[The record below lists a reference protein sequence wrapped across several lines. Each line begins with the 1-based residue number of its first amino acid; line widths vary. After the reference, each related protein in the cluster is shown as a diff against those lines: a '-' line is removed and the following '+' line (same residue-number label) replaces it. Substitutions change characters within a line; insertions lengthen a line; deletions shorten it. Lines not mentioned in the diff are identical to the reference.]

1 MINVVYNLFVSAL
14 IHIVILGL
22 FENII
27 FYKIV
32 VPKII
37 NNIYTNIEKMDP
49 IYTSQTNQK
58 RLNNMNLFIKKRKKY
73 EDKYVNTS
81 VLGTISFSSMIIIT
95 LFALILLCYYV
106 IPPFFGKVIY
116 LNLDTKKILWS
127 NYISLLLIGIFEIF
141 FMLVIAFNMKHN
153 DNKYLLK
160 LLDEYEKE
168 SSELD
173 TLYKNILTGELLR

>member
-1 MINVVYNLFVSAL
+1 MINVIYNLFVSAL

-37 NNIYTNIEKMDP
+37 NNMYTNIEKMNP
-49 IYTSQTNQK
+49 IYISQTNHK
-58 RLNNMNLFIKKRKKY
+58 LLNVMNLFIKKRKKY

-81 VLGTISFSSMIIIT
+81 ILGTISFSSMIIIT

-127 NYISLLLIGIFEIF
+127 NCISLLLIGIFEII

-153 DNKYLLK
+153 DNKQLLK
-160 LLDEYEKE
+160 LLNEYEKE
-168 SSELD
+168 SVD
-173 TLYKNILTGELLR
+173 LYDLYRDIINN

>member
-1 MINVVYNLFVSAL
+1 MINVIYNLFVSAL

-37 NNIYTNIEKMDP
+37 NNINTNIKQMDP

-58 RLNNMNLFIKKRKKY
+58 LLNVMNLFIKKRKKY

-81 VLGTISFSSMIIIT
+81 ILGTISFSSMIIIT
-95 LFALILLCYYV
+95 LFTLILLCYYV

-127 NYISLLLIGIFEIF
+127 NCISLLLIGIFEIIF
-141 FMLVIAFNMKHN
+141 GALLLFPSKRNVAGLGLILLLIAV
-153 DNKYLLK
+153 YPA
-160 LLDEYEKE
+160 
-168 SSELD
+168 
-173 TLYKNILTGELLR
+173 NI

>member
-1 MINVVYNLFVSAL
+1 MINVIYNLFVSAL

-37 NNIYTNIEKMDP
+37 NNMYTNIEKMNP
-49 IYTSQTNQK
+49 IYISQTNHK
-58 RLNNMNLFIKKRKKY
+58 LLNVMNLFIKKRKKY

-81 VLGTISFSSMIIIT
+81 ILGTISFSSMIIIT

-127 NYISLLLIGIFEIF
+127 NCISLLLIGIFEII

-153 DNKYLLK
+153 DNKQLLK
-160 LLDEYEKE
+160 LLNEYEKE
-168 SSELD
+168 SVDLYD
-173 TLYKNILTGELLR
+173 LYKDIINN